1 VEINLK
7 LLIMTPEEKEK
18 IDYEI
23 KAKIKARNEEV
34 EQWAVISCAN
44 GWWVTLTDLKKVLI
58 VKELYGYEMDAIEI
72 RKNISINEIEEM
84 YYLRN
89 LLNA

>member
-1 VEINLK
+1 MDKQTQIPQL
-7 LLIMTPEEKEK
+7 P
-18 IDYEI
+18 
-23 KAKIKARNEEV
+23 
-34 EQWAVISCAN
+34 QCAVISCAN